1 MTRCAISALNTGLC
15 CIVLQDIE
23 LELLMEMYYLARYTG
38 SALARIYIYVTPYEF

>member
-1 MTRCAISALNTGLC
+1 MLH